1 MDRRPGRTRHAD
13 DDMFVLIRTIA
24 KNTFIE
30 ALRQPIFFILIL
42 LALISLVLT
51 TWSTGF
57 SLGFSDSAE
66 VSGDNKMLLEL
77 GLATLFLAGSLL
89 AGCIATSAISREI
102 ENKTVL
108 TVVAKPVPRAVVII
122 GKFVGLAGAISLAMI
137 TLQAGLLLCVRHGV
151 LTAVADP
158 YHYPAI
164 VFGLSAVVLAV
175 GVSTWGNFF
184 YGWNFCQTC
193 SLLLCPLLVA
203 AYAGS
208 LGFKHDW
215 TPVALSEGFMPA
227 VTTAGLAVL
236 LGTLVLTAAA
246 VAASTRLNQ
255 GLTIAACVLLL
266 LAGMLSTS
274 VIGRWAFD
282 NRPIGIIESAE
293 VRNVTVITSLLD
305 TGAQRLDERQYR
317 AAELE
322 ALSRSGGEM
331 IITLKNPPTA
341 RLEPGM
347 PIYYGPNPNGFDLA
361 STNFAPGAGLQL
373 TGVDSTGLRLTVRNQ
388 APGGLAIRRPP
399 QTDDRLFIT
408 PTTARWPVV
417 AAWGLMPNLQF
428 FWLADAVNQNSPVPA
443 SHLLLLVLYAGGLS
457 TLFLAVAVM
466 LFQHRDVG

>member
-1 MDRRPGRTRHAD
+1 
-13 DDMFVLIRTIA
+13 MFVLIRTIA

-30 ALRQPIFFILIL
+30 ALRQPIYFILLI
-42 LALISLVLT
+42 LALLSLLLT

-77 GLATLFLAGSLL
+77 GLATIFLAGSLL

-164 VFGLSAVVLAV
+164 VFALSAFVIAI
-175 GVSTWGNFF
+175 GVSTWSNFF

-193 SLLLCPLLVA
+193 SLLLCPLLVG
-203 AYAGS
+203 AYIGS

-215 TPVALSEGFMPA
+215 TPVPLSEGFLPA
-227 VTTAGLAVL
+227 VTVAGLAVL
-236 LGTLVLTAAA
+236 LGTIVLTSAA

-282 NRPIGIIESAE
+282 NRAVAIIDSAE
-293 VRNVTVITSLLD
+293 VRNVAVLSSLRD
-305 TGAQRLDERQYR
+305 VGTQRMDERVYA

-331 IITLKNPPTA
+331 IISLKNPPTA
-341 RLEPGM
+341 RLEPGAS
-347 PIYYGPNPNGFDLA
+347 IYYGPSPNGFDLA
-361 STNFAPGAGLQL
+361 STNFSPGAGLQL
-373 TGVDSTGLRLTVRNQ
+373 TAIDSTGLQLTVRNV
-388 APGGLAIRRPP
+388 APGGLPIRRLP
-399 QTDDRLFIT
+399 QSDDRLFIT
-408 PTTARWPVV
+408 PTTTRWPVV

-428 FWLADAVNQNSPVPA
+428 FWLADAVNQNSPVPP
-443 SHLLLLVLYAGGLS
+443 SHVLLLVLYAGGLS
-457 TLFLAVAVM
+457 SLFLGIAVM
-466 LFQHRDVG
+466 LFQNRDVG